1 MLIGDTQV
9 AWEDFTILRNES
21 NKLIL
26 ELTLFFLMFVLD
38 PPENIKIY
46 FSDVFMGDQKGT
58 LGRKRLKESFLH

>member
-38 PPENIKIY
+38 PPENIKKY
-46 FSDVFMGDQKGT
+46 FSDVFMEIKREHWEEKG
-58 LGRKRLKESFLH
+58 